1 MKLRVA
7 KKVLRLA
14 LSDVAPVHRQTYHR
28 AWARWELWEGR
39 QPQPTGAQYYSP
51 TRPRIKWEFMRASL
65 R

>member
-39 QPQPTGAQYYSP
+39 QPGTWP
-51 TRPRIKWEFMRASL
+51 RPGKWEFMRASL